1 MADTQ
6 GAVTHLMLSNPST
19 ELRYVR
25 VCFAGESSEPWMTLY
40 EIDATGWVRRHVQ
53 VHADGCRFSPEDI
66 LMCSPVN
73 TDSMLTHPSAEI
85 IEKDMFELLWSELEP
100 DRGFLLRVPN
110 PDLMW
115 EGHTRLAGAR
125 IRMMW
130 NPDGIGVGG
139 WSAVPGFESLF
150 VQGSPED
157 ARRVC
162 SAIFID
168 RPVRW
173 TAMTDLVAA

>member
-100 DRGFLLRVPN
+100 DRDFLLRVPN

>member
-1 MADTQ
+1 
-6 GAVTHLMLSNPST
+6 MLSNPST